1 MTQKHKISLNGSELA
16 FACPGD
22 DTILRAGL
30 RAGLGLAY
38 ECNVGACGSCKFDLL
53 EGEVED
59 LFPEASG
66 IRPKERE
73 KGKRLACQCR
83 PLSDCKIKIRT
94 GEEYVSQF
102 VPSPQAARLTK
113 RVQVTH
119 DIVEFT
125 FQSDEPAKFI
135 NGQYAM
141 LSCGALAQPR
151 AYSMSNSPNESGEWQ
166 FIIRKVPNGK
176 FTQYLF
182 DEAQIG
188 DQITIDGP
196 YGIAHLN
203 TAADKQ
209 IVGIAGGSGLAPVLS
224 IMRGATEKREKF
236 GKPIML
242 YGARTPRD
250 IPTHPDI
257 NFNNAPEFIFAPV
270 VSDSESAIA
279 SNWQGDV
286 GFVHEFIDKKLSG
299 PLSDFEYYLAGPP
312 PMIEAA
318 VRLLVADYKIPSN
331 QIHFDRFF

>member
-1 MTQKHKISLNGSELA
+1 MTEKHKITLHGSELE
-16 FACPGD
+16 FDCSRD

-30 RAGLGLAY
+30 RVGLGLAY

-59 LFPEASG
+59 LFPDASG
-66 IRPKERE
+66 IRPKERQ

-83 PLSDCKIKIRT
+83 PLSACKIKIRT
-94 GEEYVSQF
+94 GDEYVSQYK
-102 VPSPQAARLTK
+102 PRPQIVRLAKKTE
-113 RVQVTH
+113 VTH

-125 FQSDEPAKFI
+125 FEADTRAEFI
-135 NGQYAM
+135 HGQYAM
-141 LSCGALAQPR
+141 LACDALPQPR
-151 AYSMSNSPNESGEWQ
+151 AYSMSNGPNPEGRWQ
-166 FIIRKVPNGK
+166 FIIRKVPNGT

-182 DEAQIG
+182 EHAKVG
-188 DQITIDGP
+188 DQFRIDAP

-203 TAADKQ
+203 TAADRQ

-224 IMRGATEKREKF
+224 IMRGAQEKRKKF

-250 IPTHPDI
+250 IPAHPEIDFY
-257 NFNNAPEFIFAPV
+257 NSQDFVFAPV
-270 VSDSESAIA
+270 VSDSESAET
-279 SNWQGDV
+279 SGWTGDI
-286 GFVHEFIDKKLSG
+286 GFVHEFIGKKLSG
-299 PLSDFEYYLAGPP
+299 SLTDYEFYLAGPP

-318 VRLLVADYKIPSN
+318 VRLLMVEHKIPNN